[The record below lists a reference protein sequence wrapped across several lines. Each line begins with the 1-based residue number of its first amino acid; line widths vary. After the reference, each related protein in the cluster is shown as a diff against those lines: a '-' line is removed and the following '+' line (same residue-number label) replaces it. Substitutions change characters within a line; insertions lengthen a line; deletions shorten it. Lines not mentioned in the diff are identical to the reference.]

1 MDSARQFS
9 LTKYANYGIVAVT
22 VAVILAVAICF
33 WIIRTKH
40 HTRDV
45 AITELLALKNAQIL
59 SQQLA
64 VNRQSLDDGTL
75 QGTLEALFE
84 TDGYVVVRDAADRVV
99 VRTGNIGSSKG
110 RVRAE
115 VSVTGTD
122 WRLEVSRPA
131 SGDVLVYFFEGTP
144 IWMVLFVATAFV
156 ALGFRLLVAVATEL
170 KHVGRF
176 LRQIDSGPVSVDP
189 PPCEIEE
196 TAQLLPAIQRIASDL
211 HKKEQAIA
219 KLNFTDNV
227 TKLPNRLY
235 FFEQFRHAF
244 ELAKRGNDMCLLIL
258 EINEFQKTDEVLGH
272 ECADA
277 ILRLL
282 ADTLQHHTRKSDFAA
297 RLGTFSFAA
306 IFYNAQAEFM
316 PARFRQLQQ
325 NFATRQHNSAATAG
339 QVCCT
344 LSCAMTYVD
353 AENDSRAEDTFSRVE
368 NALRRV
374 KKLGGNQLAVIE
386 PSDKDDEPPAVT
398 ASG

>member
-1 MDSARQFS
+1 MDSAHRFS

-33 WIIRTKH
+33 WIIRTQH

-64 VNRQSLDDGTL
+64 VNRQSLDDGAL
-75 QGTLEALFE
+75 QGALEALFE
-84 TDGYVVVRDAADRVV
+84 TDGYVVVRDAADRIVV
-99 VRTGNIGSSKG
+99 QTGDIDSRKD

-156 ALGFRLLVAVATEL
+156 ALGFRVLVAVATEL
-170 KHVGRF
+170 KYVGRF
-176 LRQIDSGPVSVDP
+176 LRQIDSGPFSVDP

-235 FFEQFRHAF
+235 FFERFRHAF

-297 RLGTFSFAA
+297 RLGTSSFAA
-306 IFYNAQAEFM
+306 IFYNAQPEFM
-316 PARFRQLQQ
+316 PTRLRQLQQ
-325 NFATRQHNSAATAG
+325 NFATRQHNSAATVG

-353 AENDSRAEDTFSRVE
+353 AENDTRAEDTFSRVE

-374 KKLGGNQLAVIE
+374 LGGNQLAVIE